1 MQMRHQR
8 SAQGSGS
15 YGVLLTELHSVN
27 PAVPNALWKARR
39 KGLGKVRVQACK
51 RKASK
56 TLNQEMHLQVVAV
69 VAHELGHWKLGHTIC
84 LMVAQSLIML
94 AQFVLFAV
102 FRSSSHLLHS
112 FGFETERPVIVSL
125 MLFLMVIG
133 PVDKVISWLFNLLSR
148 RCASSARWEMSCSFS
163 FPVRFLCC
171 LKYLFYSRGA
181 ICASAC

>member
-1 MQMRHQR
+1 MLCGRQGGRGSVK
-8 SAQGSGS
+8 SA
-15 YGVLLTELHSVN
+15 YKL
-27 PAVPNALWKARR
+27 
-39 KGLGKVRVQACK
+39 
-51 RKASK
+51 ASK

-148 RCASSARWEMSCSFS
+148 RCASSARWDMSCSFS
-163 FPVRFLCC
+163 FPVPLLCC
-171 LKYLFYSRGA
+171 SKYLIYSREA
-181 ICASAC
+181 VCASPC